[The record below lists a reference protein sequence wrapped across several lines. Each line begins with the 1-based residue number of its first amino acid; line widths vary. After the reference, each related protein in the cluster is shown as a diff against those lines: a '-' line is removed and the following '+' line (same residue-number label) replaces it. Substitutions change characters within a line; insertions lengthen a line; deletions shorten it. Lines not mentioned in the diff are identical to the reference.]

1 MRTGR
6 IDDAQFSFHVFRPII
21 NRVAWLKRGTLPPFC
36 IYNRR
41 SVDNPIKKGN
51 FFLKKYF
58 YCSEQYGSQV
68 IFQLQSQ
75 YAEGFGDMRFY
86 GFQ

>member
-1 MRTGR
+1 M
-6 IDDAQFSFHVFRPII
+6 DAVPLKYLYSNSWFII